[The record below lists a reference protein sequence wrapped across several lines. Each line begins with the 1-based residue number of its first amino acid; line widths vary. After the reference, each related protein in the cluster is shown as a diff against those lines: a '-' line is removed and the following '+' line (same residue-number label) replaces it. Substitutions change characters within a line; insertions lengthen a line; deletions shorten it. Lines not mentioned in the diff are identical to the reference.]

1 MFMLALV
8 GVPLAYLAVLV
19 ALLARRDPRGILI
32 SVIFGAATIAS
43 AVWAIK
49 QSRSSTA
56 AIGYL
61 GIPFIGALGAFL
73 GLAFGRW
80 RSSTDAA
87 RKIGAWAGLA
97 AALLIVA
104 FNVAEGSKTRAKNA
118 VRDDKQAEFSAEVAR
133 DRELIDAALKQ
144 NPGREREYL
153 DSSIKARMTDRAFLL
168 AALPHDSISP
178 QVLDTVASSTD
189 IGITLEAIRNPNA
202 SAETLTRIYRTHTY
216 PDYFFQ
222 ALASHRHTPPE
233 ILRNL
238 HRNPGVISGIDM
250 WLAGNPATPKDVLD
264 EIARTATDPHVIA
277 QLLENPSLDCGLL
290 TQVGVRLTKAPPRD
304 PPDPNVMRATE
315 RLPDVC
321 LAKAKL

>member
-1 MFMLALV
+1 MFLLGIV
-8 GVPLAYLAVLV
+8 VVPLAYVAVLI

-32 SVIFGAATIAS
+32 SLVFGAAAIAS
-43 AVWAIK
+43 AIWAIK

-56 AIGYL
+56 GIGYL
-61 GIPFIGALGAFL
+61 GIPFIGAMGAFL

-80 RSSTDAA
+80 RSSTDGA
-87 RKIGAWAGLA
+87 RRIAAWAGLA
-97 AALLIVA
+97 AGLLIVA
-104 FNVAEGSKTRAKNA
+104 LNIVEGSKTRTKNS
-118 VRDDKQAEFSAEVAR
+118 VRDDKQAEFSAQVAR
-133 DRELIDAALKQ
+133 DREAIDAALKQ
-144 NPGREREYL
+144 NAGRERQYL
-153 DSSIKARMTDRAFLL
+153 DSSIMARMSDRAFLL

-178 QVLDTVASSTD
+178 QVLDTVASSAD

-202 SAETLTRIYRTHTY
+202 SAETLTRIYKTHTY

-222 ALASHRHTPPE
+222 ALAAHHNTPPE

-250 WLAGNPATPKDVLD
+250 WLAGNPATPRDVLE

-290 TQVGVRLTKAPPRD
+290 TQVGVRLTKAPQRD

-321 LAKAKL
+321 LAKVKL